1 MPYFISPRDAEEAD
15 IVGVGGPLTPQLLRD
30 AYTQGIFPWPM
41 TGYPLLWFCPPHR
54 AVLDFDRL
62 HIPRRLIRI
71 RRHTPLAFTMNQA
84 FESVITAC
92 RSTPRSGQDGTWI
105 TAEMQGAYTELHRL
119 GDAHSFEAWD
129 KSGRLVGGIYGVLM
143 NGYFSGESMFHFV
156 PNASKLTLLFLI
168 DYLALQG
175 IQWLDCQMLT
185 PHMVALGARE
195 IPRNEFLDRITA
207 QQV

>member
-1 MPYFISPRDAEEAD
+1 MPHFISPRDAGEAD
-15 IVGVGGPLTPQLLRD
+15 IVGVGGPLTTQLLKD
-30 AYTQGIFPWPM
+30 AYAQGIFPWPM
-41 TGYPLLWFCPPHR
+41 TGYPLLWFCPPLR

-62 HIPRRLIRI
+62 HVPRRLVRI
-71 RRHTPLAFTMNQA
+71 RRNTSLTFTMNQA
-84 FESVITAC
+84 FESVITSC
-92 RSTPRSGQDGTWI
+92 RRTPRPGQDGTWI
-105 TAEMQGAYTELHRL
+105 TAEMERVYTELHYL

-129 KSGRLVGGIYGVLM
+129 ESGRLVGGIYGVSV

-168 DYLALQG
+168 DHLTLRG
-175 IQWLDCQMLT
+175 IKWLDCQMLT
-185 PHMVALGARE
+185 PHMIALGARE